1 MRTAGDIQRAA
12 GKTLV
17 HRQHEAEAVDAAL
30 VAKGQLQGFAEGQ
43 AGILHRVVV
52 VDVQIAADVN
62 LHAEAAVGGDLVE
75 HMVKKADAG
84 MDLAAAFAVQ
94 PHFHIH
100 LGLFGDALDV
110 GIAVAAGQLL
120 ADGRPVER
128 LAVIAQTGN
137 SHVIRQLK
145 VGGPVANHIAVGF
158 IQHALFQP
166 RQHQLRFWLTAGAVV
181 AREVRTNQHLFK
193 VNAL

>member
-1 MRTAGDIQRAA
+1 
-12 GKTLV
+12 
-17 HRQHEAEAVDAAL
+17 
-30 VAKGQLQGFAEGQ
+30 
-43 AGILHRVVV
+43 
-52 VDVQIAADVN
+52 
-62 LHAEAAVGGDLVE
+62 
-75 HMVKKADAG
+75 
-84 MDLAAAFAVQ
+84 MDLAAAFAVS
-94 PHFHIH
+94 HTFTST
-100 LGLFGDALDV
+100 GLFGDALDV

>member
-1 MRTAGDIQRAA
+1 MPRLSPRASFRA
-12 GKTLV
+12 SP
-17 HRQHEAEAVDAAL
+17 R
-30 VAKGQLQGFAEGQ
+30 AK

-100 LGLFGDALDV
+100 RSL
-110 GIAVAAGQLL
+110 
-120 ADGRPVER
+120 
-128 LAVIAQTGN
+128 
-137 SHVIRQLK
+137 
-145 VGGPVANHIAVGF
+145 
-158 IQHALFQP
+158 
-166 RQHQLRFWLTAGAVV
+166 W
-181 AREVRTNQHLFK
+181 
-193 VNAL
+193 